1 MTTPIT
7 STTATWATPAPK
19 SKVDLHEV
27 IAMNA
32 VAPAQ
37 AMPMERLDASQHA
50 AAQALNAH
58 HMRGTMIAATAPDG
72 TRLHL
77 SAHSVSGYKG
87 VFESAGRYQAQVR
100 VGGKQKYIGIFPTKM
115 EAAIAVARAMGEP
128 SDDPDADLATA
139 ADICDGGHGAATED
153 ADMAEARDAGSV
165 PKVEVTSTK
174 VDDDDDDQ
182 GGTSIGPYSA
192 KVVVQMRGPE
202 LRRAVRGAMTESGKT
217 QTAFAIALG
226 VNPAYLSQWLNQ
238 NWYGHSHG
246 RPKVE
251 KFIEERA
258 RAYLRG
264 EALEPLHASMGP
276 PATAVHAC
284 MGPPALGGAASSAPA
299 QPMHPSMHAQGGAS
313 NAPAQRMERRRQQPR
328 ATSTAAT
335 GDAALRQRLFSNLVD
350 EVQGGSSS
358 TDDL

>member
-1 MTTPIT
+1 
-7 STTATWATPAPK
+7 
-19 SKVDLHEV
+19 
-27 IAMNA
+27 
-32 VAPAQ
+32 
-37 AMPMERLDASQHA
+37 
-50 AAQALNAH
+50 
-58 HMRGTMIAATAPDG
+58 MIAATAPDG

-182 GGTSIGPYSA
+182 GGSSIGPYSA
-192 KVVVQMRGPE
+192 EVVGQMRGPE
-202 LRRAVRGAMTESGKT
+202 LRRAVRGALTESGKT

-238 NWYGHSHG
+238 NWYGHTHG

-251 KFIEERA
+251 RFIEGRV

-264 EALEPLHASMGP
+264 GALEP
-276 PATAVHAC
+276 VHAC
-284 MGPPALGGAASSAPA
+284 MGPPALGGATSNAPTQPMHACKHAQGGATSSAPA
-299 QPMHPSMHAQGGAS
+299 QPM
-313 NAPAQRMERRRQQPR
+313 ERRRQPR